1 MAKAGLV
8 YLRPVPVVFF
18 RVQGPYATSVNAAW
32 GQMFDWLE
40 KHDLRSTAGRGYGL
54 ARDNPRVVGHDK
66 CRYDACV
73 EIPADLSPAAL
84 EAVMTQRLPGGA
96 YARQRHV
103 GQFESIR
110 DVIVEMR
117 DNWAPTAGLSIDLKR
132 PIVTI
137 YLTDPAN
144 VDPTQLKAD
153 VCMPVTT
160 GADSGR
166 SAA

>member
-18 RVQGPYATSVNAAW
+18 RAHGPYATSVTAAW
-32 GQMFDWLE
+32 SNMFSWLD
-40 KHDLRSTAGRGYGL
+40 KNGMRKTAGRGYGL
-54 ARDNPRVVGHDK
+54 ARDNPRVVGHEK

-73 EIPADLSPAAL
+73 EIPADFDPSAL
-84 EAVMTQRLPGGA
+84 DGVMTQRLPGGA

-103 GQFESIR
+103 GHYEQIR
-110 DVIVEMR
+110 DVIIDMR
-117 DNWAPTAGLSIDLKR
+117 DNWAPTAGLTVDSRR

-137 YLTDPAN
+137 YLIDPADA
-144 VDPTQLKAD
+144 DPSQLKAD
-153 VCMPVTT
+153 VCIPVAV
-160 GADSGR
+160 GADNGR

>member
-18 RVQGPYATSVNAAW
+18 RLQGPYATTVSAAW
-32 GQMFDWLE
+32 DKMFSWLDT
-40 KHDLRSTAGRGYGL
+40 HGLRKTAGRGYGL
-54 ARDNPRVVGHDK
+54 ARDNPRIVGHDK

-73 EIPADLSPAAL
+73 EVPADLDPMAL
-84 EAVMTQRLPGGA
+84 EKILTQRLPGGA

-110 DVIVEMR
+110 EVVVQMR
-117 DNWAPTAGLSIDLKR
+117 DNWAPTAGLSIDSRR

-137 YLTDPAN
+137 YLADPAS
-144 VDPTQLKAD
+144 VDPSQLKAD
-153 VCMPVTT
+153 VCIPVSVS
-160 GADSGR
+160 ADSGR

>member
-32 GQMFDWLE
+32 TRMFQWLD
-40 KHDLRSTAGRGYGL
+40 KHGLRNTAGRGYGL
-54 ARDNPRVVGHDK
+54 ARDNPRTVEPSR

-73 EIPADLSPAAL
+73 EVPPDVDPALLDELS
-84 EAVMTQRLPGGA
+84 MQKLPGGA

-103 GQFESIR
+103 GDLTRIR

-117 DNWAPTAGLSIDLKR
+117 DTWAPTAGLAIDPRR

-137 YLTDPAN
+137 YLSDPAGT
-144 VDPTQLKAD
+144 DTEKLKAD
-153 VCMPVTT
+153 VCLPI
-160 GADSGR
+160 GAASDSGR